1 MIGCEEHREANVIA
15 LKGGVEISVHMS
27 VDKEGVMNSVGAL

>member
-15 LKGGVEISVHMS
+15 RKGSVEINVHMS
-27 VDKEGVMNSVGAL
+27 VDKEEGMNSCGAL